1 MHHNPSE
8 GNITLN
14 IQSMLVSLPGVII
27 GLTIHEYAH
36 AFAAWRLG
44 DATAKEQGRL
54 TLNPLR
60 HIDPLGFLLL
70 IVAGFGWAKPVSF
83 DKTRLSRPRRDEA
96 IIAAA
101 GPLSNLFLALLISVA
116 IRILLLVIPYTEGG
130 PYATLLDA
138 LLHVVYINYGLMVFN
153 LIPIPPLDGSHVLF
167 TMIHIAPETE
177 ARLYKYGTIALFAV
191 IIIGNRTNLDL
202 LPIGRVVD
210 FIAET
215 VFRVLGF

>member
-1 MHHNPSE
+1 
-8 GNITLN
+8 
-14 IQSMLVSLPGVII
+14 MLVSLPGVVI
-27 GLTIHEYAH
+27 GLTVHEYAH

-54 TLNPLR
+54 TLNPLK

-101 GPLSNLFLALLISVA
+101 GPLSNLVLALLVSVV
-116 IRILLLVIPYTEGG
+116 IRLLLLAIPYTEGG
-130 PYATLLDA
+130 VYATFLDS
-138 LLHVVYINYGLMVFN
+138 LLHIVYINYGLMVFN

-167 TMIHIAPETE
+167 TMIHIAPEIE
-177 ARLYKYGTIALFAV
+177 ARLYKYGTIALFA
-191 IIIGNRTNLDL
+191 NLDL
-202 LPIGRVVD
+202 LPIGRVVGA
-210 FIAET
+210 IAQA

>member
-1 MHHNPSE
+1 
-8 GNITLN
+8 
-14 IQSMLVSLPGVII
+14 MLVSLPGVVI

-54 TLNPLR
+54 TLNPLK
-60 HIDPLGFLLL
+60 HIDPLGFLFLV
-70 IVAGFGWAKPVSF
+70 VAGFGWAKPVSF
-83 DKTRLSRPRRDEA
+83 DKTRLSKPRRDEA

-101 GPLSNLFLALLISVA
+101 GPFSNLLLALLISVV
-116 IRILLLVIPYTEGG
+116 IRLLLLVIPYTEGG
-130 PYATLLDA
+130 VYASFLDL

-177 ARLYKYGTIALFAV
+177 AKLYKYGTIALFVV
-191 IIIGNRTNLDL
+191 IMIGNSTNLDL
-202 LPIGRVVD
+202 LPIGRVVS
-210 FIAET
+210 FIADT
-215 VFRVLGF
+215 VFKVLGI

>member
-1 MHHNPSE
+1 
-8 GNITLN
+8 
-14 IQSMLVSLPGVII
+14 MLVSLPGVVI

-36 AFAAWRLG
+36 ALAAWRLG

-54 TLNPLR
+54 TLNPLK

-101 GPLSNLFLALLISVA
+101 GPLSNLFLALLISVI
-116 IRILLLVIPYTEGG
+116 IRLLLLAIPYTEGG
-130 PYATLLDA
+130 AYASFLDL
-138 LLHVVYINYGLMVFN
+138 LLHVVYINYGLLVFN
-153 LIPIPPLDGSHVLF
+153 LIPIPPLDGSHILF
-167 TMIHIAPETE
+167 TMINIAPEVE

-202 LPIGRVVD
+202 LPIGRVVGV
-210 FIAET
+210 IAET
-215 VFRVLGF
+215 VFRILGF